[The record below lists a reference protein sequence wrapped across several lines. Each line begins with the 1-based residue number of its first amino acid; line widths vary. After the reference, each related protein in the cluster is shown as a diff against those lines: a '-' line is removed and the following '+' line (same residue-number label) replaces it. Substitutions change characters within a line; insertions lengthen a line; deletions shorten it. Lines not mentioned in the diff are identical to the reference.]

1 MTNSALIAASALAL
15 APLIAAAGGEGM
27 TAASMDE
34 AVAFL
39 SAAPNRFRVIFVW
52 PGYGSHPAAR
62 EGMAN
67 HRLTAVVQAP
77 RGLGGNR
84 PGDGQAFDALVEQV
98 SAWTRALRF
107 MDGWDCDHAG
117 WSLESSAWID
127 APKTTRAHALTFEMA
142 GALPAHAAP
151 IPIGVPT

>member
-15 APLIAAAGGEGM
+15 SPLIAAAGGESM

-77 RGLGGNR
+77 RGLGPDR
-84 PGDGQAFDALVEQV
+84 PGSGASFDALVETV
-98 SAWTRALRF
+98 SAMVRALRF
-107 MDGWDCDHAG
+107 PDGWEVDNAG
-117 WSLESSAWID
+117 WALESSGWIE

-142 GALPAHAAP
+142 GALPSRSAL
-151 IPIGVPT
+151 IPVPLPT